1 MAISAIAAAG
11 IHAAAPQAGQSV
23 SQHRHAGHRSQS
35 FADVDAAGSSVVSP
49 PSPTGKVSGKID
61 LIA

>member
-11 IHAAAPQAGQSV
+11 IHAAAPLAGQSV
-23 SQHRHAGHRSQS
+23 SQHRHAGHRSPS
-35 FADVDAAGSSVVSP
+35 LTDVDAAGSSAASA
-49 PSPTGKVSGKID
+49 PSPTGKVGSKID